1 MFDPGQFHDPEFR
14 TLVLAARAVIAE
26 RVHRGGATPPGR
38 RHATG
43 AAPRHRGGATPPE
56 RLAVAALDEIPAAD
70 DPAAVRAWASAA
82 AFRDAVHSVV
92 LATLEFYVGIVKA
105 LADEANREDDD
116 DCETMH

>member
-1 MFDPGQFHDPEFR
+1 MS
-14 TLVLAARAVIAE
+14 
-26 RVHRGGATPPGR
+26 
-38 RHATG
+38 TG